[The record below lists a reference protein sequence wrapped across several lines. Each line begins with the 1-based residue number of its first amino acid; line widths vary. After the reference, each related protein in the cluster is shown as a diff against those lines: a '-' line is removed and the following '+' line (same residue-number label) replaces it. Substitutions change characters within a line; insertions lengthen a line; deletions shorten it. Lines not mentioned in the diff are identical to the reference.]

1 LSEAIEINPSAT
13 FVEHLQIIEEQQQCT
28 GDTSAGCYSAAQQQ
42 LPPLMKKESVI
53 EPFTEAIVITPNF
66 NYVLHGKQM
75 AHNKSE
81 KHHQQLVHLEGVLP
95 NALQNRKEDGHCS
108 ILPDVL

>member
-1 LSEAIEINPSAT
+1 MYRRHQCRVLLCCTAT
-13 FVEHLQIIEEQQQCT
+13 
-28 GDTSAGCYSAAQQQ
+28 TSTSHE
-42 LPPLMKKESVI
+42 KKESVT